1 MSKKYDA
8 KPEQAKFLEEL
19 EKLIGK
25 PIPQNVHILYNTTF
39 GFKVEGE
46 NIIRLGLYKKKL
58 LTLPES
64 IGNLS
69 SLRELMLSGNQL
81 TKLPESIG
89 KLKSLQD
96 LDLGYNELTTLPE
109 SIGNLSSLEK
119 LKLSNNQLR
128 KLPESI
134 GNLKSL
140 RDLDSGYNELTR
152 LPESIGNLS
161 SLREL
166 ILSENQI
173 IKLPESIGNLKSLKE
188 LKLFKNNLS
197 ILPES
202 IGTLKLLQKLDLW
215 GNKLTTLPDSLRNC
229 KNLESIELR
238 KNLWKGEWKEIEEYD
253 CQKVLEMCRQKAP
266 ITIFI
271 SHSKSDEKEYKVS
284 NLKVRLKGQ
293 KEIRE
298 VYSSGENNVSDSHL
312 LIFLATKNS
321 ITDTRSRHELGLALT
336 HGIGIIPIKGTDI
349 EFEELK
355 QLDLKVEGHGY
366 FDLGDKLG
374 FEFDSKKT
382 KLNKLCDE
390 LYEYIK
396 LYKRDFN
403 LFDTE
408 ARKFNVERE
417 NVKAI
422 IEELIE
428 SVEFRENLIEN
439 LTQLKAISEELRT
452 KQISPVEYIFRTGQF
467 LKPKST

>member
-1 MSKKYDA
+1 MSNKYDA
-8 KPEQAKFLEEL
+8 KPEQAKVLEEL

-25 PIPQNVHILYNTTF
+25 PIPIVHKIQNTSF
-39 GFKVEGE
+39 GVLVEGDK
-46 NIIRLGLYKKKL
+46 IIGLGLYKKKL

-64 IGNLS
+64 LGNLS
-69 SLRELMLSGNQL
+69 SLQYLYLDENQITRLPESIGNLKSLKRLYLRVNKL

-89 KLKSLQD
+89 NLSSLEHLDLNDNQLTTLPESIVNLKSLQE
-96 LDLGYNELTTLPE
+96 LYLGYNEITTLPKSIGNLKSLRELYLTENELTTLPE
-109 SIGNLSSLEK
+109 SIGNLE
-119 LKLSNNQLR
+119 
-128 KLPESI
+128 
-134 GNLKSL
+134 
-140 RDLDSGYNELTR
+140 
-152 LPESIGNLS
+152 
-161 SLREL
+161 
-166 ILSENQI
+166 
-173 IKLPESIGNLKSLKE
+173 SLKE
-188 LKLFKNNLS
+188 LKLFQNKLS

-229 KNLESIELR
+229 KNLESLELR
-238 KNLWKGEWKEIEEYD
+238 KNLWKGEWEEIEKYD
-253 CQKVLEMCRQKAP
+253 CSKVLERCRQKAP
-266 ITIFI
+266 IIIFI

-298 VYSSGENNVSDSHL
+298 VYSSGENNVLDGHL
-312 LIFLATKNS
+312 LIFIATKNS

-355 QLDLKVEGHGY
+355 HLDLKVEGHGY
-366 FDLGDKLG
+366 FDLSDKLG

-403 LFDTE
+403 LFDIE
-408 ARKFNVERE
+408 SRKLDVERE

-428 SVEFRENLIEN
+428 SVEFRENLMEN

-467 LKPKST
+467 FKLKST